1 MTHCWFCGNDMVWQ
15 SDHSFDEL
23 GYEDDGV
30 VAMLSCNSCNAM
42 AEFSIKEE
50 NPELRD
56 DAYSLPK

>member
-1 MTHCWFCGNDMVWQ
+1 MVWQ
-15 SDHSFDEL
+15 SDYSFDEL

-42 AEFSIKEE
+42 AEFSLKEE
-50 NPELRD
+50 NEELRD

>member
-1 MTHCWFCGNDMVWQ
+1 MTHCWFCGHDMIWQ
-15 SDHSFDEL
+15 SDYSFDEL

-30 VAMLSCNSCNAM
+30 VAMLSCPSCGAM

-50 NPELRD
+50 SPELRD